1 MDIGI
6 INTGFQRWVRR
17 KYAFV
22 PLQRR
27 GFPALFYLVH
37 RYKPGKSITILQQ
50 LLSRVYDFHF
60 QFYVKFNLFFPGFNL
75 HVPST
80 LPARQGN
87 LEEIRYFFALY
98 LHLLEGETTPLQGSP
113 GTGGIPGGAGFPRPY
128 FDLSPAYMLSHRHSR
143 AFPYSIRAGTVPASP
158 QYADTHRQTFTHLY
172 PYTPQYPPAS
182 YRHTHRYEYPYP
194 YLYPTSTQVRDREIG
209 ESVVSAV
216 LERRYS
222 RYARYTRT
230 HHFSTAPAAIPD
242 KWSLYPARID
252 TRFGMGRRDFFHADT
267 SMQTFTHLSPYTTQ
281 YQPPSYRH
289 TYTHAYPYSY
299 SDTFPTSTQVRD
311 REIGESVVSAVLE
324 RRYSRYARY
333 TRTRPFSTA
342 PVTILDK
349 WSLYPARIDHRF
361 GMGRRDFFHADTS
374 RHMFTH
380 LSPYTTRYP
389 PPSYRHTHTHA
400 YPYSYSDT
408 YPTSTQVRDRATRES
423 AAPAVLERK
432 YSRHDRHSR
441 AHHFSTAPAAIP
453 DKWSLYPAR
462 IDHRFGMG
470 RRDFFHA
477 DTSMQ
482 TFTHLHLYTPQYP
495 PPSYRHTHTHEYP
508 YSYSDTYPTSTQVR
522 DRATRESVVSAVLER
537 RYSRY
542 ARYTRTH
549 PFFTAPAAILDKWSL
564 YPVHIDPRIGM
575 GMRDFFHADTH
586 MQTFRHLFPYT
597 PQYPPAS
604 YRHTH
609 RYEYPYTCPTSRQVR
624 DRVEQAGYACLRS
637 PSGWRGAQGATRFE
651 TRFQAPVHLS
661 MRNFSRMTTLHQPTT
676 AAPTTTPTLDYFNP
690 AGLTQRE
697 LKTCLKE
704 MGDKS
709 VPPMGQEM
717 EKVAAKKIPSSRG
730 TDGPGI
736 LGVSRQHQANINLNL
751 LTDQVY
757 QMLETR
763 LRMERERRGW

>member
-22 PLQRR
+22 PLRRR
-27 GFPALFYLVH
+27 GFPTLFYLVH

-113 GTGGIPGGAGFPRPY
+113 GTGDIPGGAGFPRPY

-158 QYADTHRQTFTHLY
+158 QYADTHMQTFTHLY

-182 YRHTHRYEYPYP
+182 YRHSHTHPFFTAPAAILDKWSLYPARIDHRFGMGRREFFHADTSMQTFTHLYPYTPQYPPVSYRHTHTHAYP
-194 YLYPTSTQVRDREIG
+194 YSYSDTYSTSTQVRDRETG

-252 TRFGMGRRDFFHADT
+252 TRFGMGRR
-267 SMQTFTHLSPYTTQ
+267 
-281 YQPPSYRH
+281 
-289 TYTHAYPYSY
+289 
-299 SDTFPTSTQVRD
+299 
-311 REIGESVVSAVLE
+311 E
-324 RRYSRYARY
+324 
-333 TRTRPFSTA
+333 
-342 PVTILDK
+342 
-349 WSLYPARIDHRF
+349 
-361 GMGRRDFFHADTS
+361 FFHADTS

-380 LSPYTTRYP
+380 LYP
-389 PPSYRHTHTHA
+389 
-400 YPYSYSDT
+400 
-408 YPTSTQVRDRATRES
+408 
-423 AAPAVLERK
+423 
-432 YSRHDRHSR
+432 
-441 AHHFSTAPAAIP
+441 
-453 DKWSLYPAR
+453 
-462 IDHRFGMG
+462 
-470 RRDFFHA
+470 
-477 DTSMQ
+477 
-482 TFTHLHLYTPQYP
+482 YTPQYP
-495 PPSYRHTHTHEYP
+495 PTSYRHTHTHEYP

-522 DRATRESVVSAVLER
+522 DREIGESVASAVLERRYSRYARYTRTHHFSTAPAAIPDKWNLYPARIDHRFGMVMRDFFHADTSMQTFTHLHLYIPQYPPTSYRHTHTHEYPYSYSDTYPTSTQVRDRETGESVVSAVLER

-564 YPVHIDPRIGM
+564 YPVHIDPRIDHRFGM
-575 GMRDFFHADTH
+575 GRRDFFHADTH

-624 DRVEQAGYACLRS
+624 DRVEQDVYAQLRS

-651 TRFQAPVHLS
+651 TRFQAPVHIS
-661 MRNFSRMTTLHQPTT
+661 MRDFSRMTTLHQPTI
-676 AAPTTTPTLDYFNP
+676 AAPTTTPPLDYFNP

>member
-194 YLYPTSTQVRDREIG
+194 YLY
-209 ESVVSAV
+209 
-216 LERRYS
+216 
-222 RYARYTRT
+222 
-230 HHFSTAPAAIPD
+230 
-242 KWSLYPARID
+242 
-252 TRFGMGRRDFFHADT
+252 
-267 SMQTFTHLSPYTTQ
+267 
-281 YQPPSYRH
+281 
-289 TYTHAYPYSY
+289 
-299 SDTFPTSTQVRD
+299 PTSTQVRD